1 MVLASAKDY
10 FRAGSMVAQQPKLMF
25 MRPHTLPLHAIQRLA
40 LEKVRLRPRRI
51 GISFDPS
58 DRTALEHLA
67 EQSFDVHEKEEPLGT
82 VSRGR
87 LILEIMEQGFPT
99 PKLAAEYFRN
109 LEYLLRARKKR
120 EGRGQVVLGL
130 HAGRSGSTSLTA
142 HLATV
147 KDSCS
152 THENPPLIFWT
163 PQEEQVQFHMKR
175 LTILADYF
183 SLVCD
188 VSHWWLNV
196 LDSFFTYFPAGK
208 IIGLIR
214 ATDECARSIMRT
226 RDYGWGSWNS
236 WVPYG
241 NGIWIANFW
250 DPTYPTYSVPSY
262 AWINPDR
269 AKYELIAR
277 YVREYNARLAALA
290 EQSPARIVLVRTE
303 ELSEPATQRRIFG
316 FVNVTGRV
324 SAIKL
329 NVRSVIDGKH
339 ATMRF

>member
-1 MVLASAKDY
+1 MPERVKQE
-10 FRAGSMVAQQPKLMF
+10 MMF
-25 MRPHTLPLHAIQRLA
+25 VRPHKLPLRAIRRRA
-40 LEKVRLRPRRI
+40 LEKLRLRRRRI

-58 DRTALEHLA
+58 DRTALAHLA
-67 EQSFDVHEKEEPLGT
+67 EQSFDVHGEEEPLGT
-82 VSRGR
+82 VSRGQ

-99 PKLAAEYFRN
+99 PNLSAEYFRN
-109 LEYLLRARKKR
+109 LEHLLRARIKR
-120 EGRGQVVLGL
+120 EGCGHVVLGL
-130 HAGRSGSTSLTA
+130 GAGRCGSTSLA
-142 HLATV
+142 ALLAMLEG
-147 KDSCS
+147 SCS

-163 PQEEQVQFHMKR
+163 PQQEQVQFHMKR

-214 ATDECARSIMRT
+214 DTDECARSIMRT

-241 NGIWIANFW
+241 NGIWIAEFW

-262 AWINPDR
+262 SWINPDR

-277 YVREYNARLAALA
+277 YVREYNARLAVLA
-290 EQSPARIVLVRTE
+290 EQNPARIMLVRTE
-303 ELSEPATQRRIFG
+303 ELSEPATQRRIFD

-339 ATMRF
+339 TTMRF